1 MKSTE
6 FTIDMPGEL
15 VSIEGGEAFVP
26 APLPPKINLQLR
38 IIKLLVEAE
47 RAMGELSG
55 MGRRL
60 PNPHLL
66 IGPFLHREA
75 ILSSRI
81 EGTHAT
87 AKELVLFEA
96 MPQSLSTADVKEV
109 ANYVQ
114 AIKHGLARLKELPV
128 CLRLIKELHEILLKG
143 VRGDQHR
150 PGEFR
155 DEQNLIGEQGQSPVQ
170 ARFVPPPHKDMTEAL
185 YALEKYMATPTD
197 IPVLIQ
203 LALIHYQFETIHPF
217 MDGNGRIGRL
227 LTTLLLCERGCLP
240 YPLLYLSA
248 YFERNRDAYMD
259 ALLFVTQR
267 GSWEDWIIFFLRG
280 VLEQAK
286 DAIARTERLCRLWD
300 DYRRRLQSARS
311 SGLSLQ
317 LVDKLFEYPVITV
330 PQAEKWLQVTTH
342 TAQNNIDKLVK
353 SGIIV
358 ETTGQ
363 KRNRLYIAPEIVE
376 SIEAENYQ

>member
-1 MKSTE
+1 
-6 FTIDMPGEL
+6 
-15 VSIEGGEAFVP
+15 
-26 APLPPKINLQLR
+26 
-38 IIKLLVEAE
+38 
-47 RAMGELSG
+47 MGELSG

-96 MPQSLSTADVKEV
+96 MPQSLSTPDVKEV

-114 AIKHGLARLKELPV
+114 AMKYGLARLKELPV

-155 DEQNLIGEQGQSPVQ
+155 DEQNLIGEQGQSPAQ
-170 ARFVPPPHKDMTEAL
+170 ARFVPPPHKDMIEAL

-240 YPLLYLSA
+240 DPLLYLSA

-259 ALLFVTQR
+259 ALLLVSQR

-286 DAIARTERLCRLWD
+286 DARDIVKCCGSVIQAATSPALLSM
-300 DYRRRLQSARS
+300 LSASRS
-311 SGLSLQ
+311 TCTPS
-317 LVDKLFEYPVITV
+317 
-330 PQAEKWLQVTTH
+330 
-342 TAQNNIDKLVK
+342 
-353 SGIIV
+353 
-358 ETTGQ
+358 
-363 KRNRLYIAPEIVE
+363 
-376 SIEAENYQ
+376 